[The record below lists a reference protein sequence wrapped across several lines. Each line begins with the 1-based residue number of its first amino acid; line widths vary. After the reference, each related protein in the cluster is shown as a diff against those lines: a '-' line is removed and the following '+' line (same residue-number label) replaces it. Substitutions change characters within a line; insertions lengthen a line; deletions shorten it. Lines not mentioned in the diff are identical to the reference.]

1 MNENI
6 SSLYEQLGRVV
17 FDSLRERDESVPAE
31 QFFDELMFS
40 AMSLC
45 VAITDCIKEEE
56 ENAQPAV
63 AEIPVTRMMVFT
75 DDDDDDEDEDEN
87 EPLAPILFCTNCGAR
102 LDDDSIFCTKCG
114 HKVEF

>member
-31 QFFDELMFS
+31 QFFDKLMFS

-56 ENAQPAV
+56 EN
-63 AEIPVTRMMVFT
+63 T
-75 DDDDDDEDEDEN
+75 
-87 EPLAPILFCTNCGAR
+87 AR
-102 LDDDSIFCTKCG
+102 RRGDSG
-114 HKVEF
+114 DAHDGVHG

>member
-56 ENAQPAV
+56 ENTQPAV
-63 AEIPVTRMMVFT
+63 AEIPVTRMMAFT
-75 DDDDDDEDEDEN
+75 DDDDEDEN
-87 EPLAPILFCTNCGAR
+87 EPLAPILFCT
-102 LDDDSIFCTKCG
+102 KCG

>member
-31 QFFDELMFS
+31 QFFDKLMFS

-45 VAITDCIKEEE
+45 FATGGCLFAILREFQI
-56 ENAQPAV
+56 AV
-63 AEIPVTRMMVFT
+63 AHERHMHERKHPA
-75 DDDDDDEDEDEN
+75 EQE
-87 EPLAPILFCTNCGAR
+87 
-102 LDDDSIFCTKCG
+102 
-114 HKVEF
+114 

>member
-17 FDSLRERDESVPAE
+17 FDSLREQDESVPAE

-45 VAITDCIKEEE
+45 VAITDCIKRKRKTHS
-56 ENAQPAV
+56 P
-63 AEIPVTRMMVFT
+63 PSRRF
-75 DDDDDDEDEDEN
+75 
-87 EPLAPILFCTNCGAR
+87 R
-102 LDDDSIFCTKCG
+102 
-114 HKVEF
+114 

>member
-31 QFFDELMFS
+31 QFFDKLMFS

-56 ENAQPAV
+56 ENA
-63 AEIPVTRMMVFT
+63 RRR
-75 DDDDDDEDEDEN
+75 
-87 EPLAPILFCTNCGAR
+87 G
-102 LDDDSIFCTKCG
+102 DSG
-114 HKVEF
+114 DAHDGVHG

>member
-45 VAITDCIKEEE
+45 VAITDCIKEEGKR
-56 ENAQPAV
+56 
-63 AEIPVTRMMVFT
+63 TSRRR
-75 DDDDDDEDEDEN
+75 
-87 EPLAPILFCTNCGAR
+87 G
-102 LDDDSIFCTKCG
+102 DSG
-114 HKVEF
+114 DAHDGVHG